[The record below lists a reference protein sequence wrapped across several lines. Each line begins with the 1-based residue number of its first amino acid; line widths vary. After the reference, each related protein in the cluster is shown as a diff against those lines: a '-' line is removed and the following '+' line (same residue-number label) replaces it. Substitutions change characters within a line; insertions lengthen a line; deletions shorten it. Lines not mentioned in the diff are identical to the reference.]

1 MLSILPAL
9 AVAGNDRL
17 KEIGYYHENGI
28 YEPGYVN
35 YHFDNSTISETAGT
49 SPIIGGHYD
58 ENGIFEA
65 GYVNYRFSKT
75 MQRDVTD
82 IVPMLGGYFNDVG
95 IFEPAYLNYR
105 IGQYSTSS
113 HLRNC
118 QSSGPKGTIDKNVC

>member
-9 AVAGNDRL
+9 AVADNDRL
-17 KEIGYYHENGI
+17 EEIGNYHEYGI

-35 YHFDNSTISETAGT
+35 YRFDKSRIRDTAGI
-49 SPIIGGHYD
+49 SSIIAGYYD

-75 MQRDVTD
+75 NQGEVTD